1 MMFRPNGCELS
12 GRGSFPNEV
21 IEKPGSPLSLDSA
34 AASPVRLSPFFGGS
48 SELLGCCS
56 MQPTSNQAHDLSI
69 QSLKIGRAEIMKDGG
84 ELPFRGSSLTLCA
97 PIAQHGAFN

>member
-1 MMFRPNGCELS
+1 MVLMQVRPNGCELS
-12 GRGSFPNEV
+12 GQGSLHHIQFRIPAPACPFATGAE
-21 IEKPGSPLSLDSA
+21 
-34 AASPVRLSPFFGGS
+34 SPVRS
-48 SELLGCCS
+48 SELLGRCS